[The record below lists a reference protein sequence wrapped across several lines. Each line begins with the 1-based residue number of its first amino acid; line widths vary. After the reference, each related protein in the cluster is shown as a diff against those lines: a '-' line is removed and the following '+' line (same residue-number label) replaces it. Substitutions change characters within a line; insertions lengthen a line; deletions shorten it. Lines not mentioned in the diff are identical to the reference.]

1 MFDMLYW
8 YIRNKKFI
16 SIIVNQ
22 KTFIFIQII
31 KMVWRPLR
39 EVH

>member
-8 YIRNKKFI
+8 YIRNKKFVC
-16 SIIVNQ
+16 IIVNQ

-31 KMVWRPLR
+31 KMV
-39 EVH
+39 